1 MRCEAYFASGSEKGC
16 LVHMPTGT
24 GKTGVMAVLATRR
37 AAEKPVL
44 VVCPSAALVAQ
55 LRREFK
61 SEFWEKL
68 GAPDIWRPDS
78 VVQALPGSVDSLSE
92 QLKKAAGK
100 RVIIVATIQA
110 VQQIYAAGEVDKLH
124 EFIGTILFDEGHRE
138 PAPSWAKVI
147 RSFAVPTVLFSA
159 TPFRGDLKVFDID
172 ENHIEFLSFSD
183 AVVGALIRGVKV
195 EEDGLSNDPALF
207 AKQIIEAH
215 DKIYS

>member
-1 MRCEAYFASGSEKGC
+1 M
-16 LVHMPTGT
+16 
-24 GKTGVMAVLATRR
+24 
-37 AAEKPVL
+37 
-44 VVCPSAALVAQ
+44 
-55 LRREFK
+55 
-61 SEFWEKL
+61 
-68 GAPDIWRPDS
+68 
-78 VVQALPGSVDSLSE
+78 
-92 QLKKAAGK
+92 
-100 RVIIVATIQA
+100 IIVATIQA
-110 VQQIYAAGEVDKLH
+110 VQQTYAAGEVDKLH

-159 TPFRGDLKVFDID
+159 TPFRGDLNVFDID

-195 EEDGLSNDPALF
+195 EDDGLSNDPALF